1 MSAPNFQASTD
12 SKILAAMLRECEVGQ
27 VVSYKALSEAIGR
40 EVQTLGR
47 PCLETARKIVQRE
60 ARMIFDSVRN
70 EGLKRLTDSEIVD
83 LADKTRDSVRRATR
97 RTVKK
102 LVCVD
107 YDAMPKEK
115 QTKHNT
121 AISLFG
127 IMSELATEK
136 VQTRLGCEIERTGT
150 ELPVAKATIAA
161 LGLGK

>member
-1 MSAPNFQASTD
+1 MENPSFQASTD
-12 SKILAAMLRECEVGQ
+12 SKILASVLQESKPGD
-27 VVSYKALSEAIGR
+27 VVSYKALSAAIGR
-40 EVQTLGR
+40 DVQSTAKPALD
-47 PCLETARKIVQRE
+47 TARRIVQRE
-60 ARMIFDSVRN
+60 KRMVFDAVRG

-83 LADKTRDSVRRATR
+83 LADKTRDGVRRATR

-102 LVCVD
+102 MVCVD
-107 YDAMPKEK
+107 YEAMPKEK

-127 IMSELATEK
+127 VLSELATEK
-136 VQTRLGCEIERTGT
+136 VQHRLGAEIERSGT